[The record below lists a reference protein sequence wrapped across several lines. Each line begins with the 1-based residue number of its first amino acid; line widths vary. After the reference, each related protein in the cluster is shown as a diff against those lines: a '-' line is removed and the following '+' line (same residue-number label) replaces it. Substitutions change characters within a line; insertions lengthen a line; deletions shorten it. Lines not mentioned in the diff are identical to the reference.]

1 MFSKNEAKQL
11 RQEFWISFGKSFPRN
26 WILYNTNVK
35 GLSFKFHFDTKTAYV
50 ALCFDMDPEKQTS
63 YWDKIISHKSILES
77 DFFADILF
85 EKQFQVSDEKN
96 LSAVVVSIK
105 SKVSIHNKDTWKS
118 TMEFLNGSMIIFE
131 DFYTLY
137 ENTIKI

>member
-1 MFSKNEAKQL
+1 
-11 RQEFWISFGKSFPRN
+11 
-26 WILYNTNVK
+26 
-35 GLSFKFHFDTKTAYV
+35 
-50 ALCFDMDPEKQTS
+50 MDPEKQTA